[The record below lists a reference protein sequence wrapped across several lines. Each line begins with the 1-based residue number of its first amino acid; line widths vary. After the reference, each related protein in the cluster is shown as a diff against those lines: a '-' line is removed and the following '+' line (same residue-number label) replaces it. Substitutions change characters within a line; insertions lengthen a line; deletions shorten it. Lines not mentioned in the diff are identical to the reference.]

1 MEKPTILKLKETED
15 KIIEIINTCGVPVFV
30 LRPSMEKILSQL
42 QMLEQQELNRETAA
56 YNEAVKA
63 EELKKESGK

>member
-1 MEKPTILKLKETED
+1 MQKPTILKLKETED
-15 KIIEIINTCGVPVFV
+15 KIIEIINTCGVPAFV
-30 LRPSMEKILSQL
+30 LRPSFERILNQL

-63 EELKKESGK
+63 EESKKESGK